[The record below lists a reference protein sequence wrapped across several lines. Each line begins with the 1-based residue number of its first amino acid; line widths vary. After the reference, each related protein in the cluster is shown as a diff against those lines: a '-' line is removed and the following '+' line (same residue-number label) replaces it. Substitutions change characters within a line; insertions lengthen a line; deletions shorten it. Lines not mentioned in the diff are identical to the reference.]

1 MKTRAW
7 QTFII
12 SAAAGAAI
20 WLITPLLTSHRE
32 PWDADGNFYLVA
44 LVIAGTV
51 AGTIAPKPLWA
62 HYAGSFAGQFAYEV
76 LFLGI
81 GPLVIVGAVFLT
93 GYCALYATAAGF
105 AGWMRG
111 PIQKRFRQ
119 SG

>member
-44 LVIAGTV
+44 LVVAGTV